1 MAVNA
6 RVHNVARGNRR
17 SYSEQLFTEWL
28 SRCLQNA
35 RLSRARGAEWA
46 DRVSRQR
53 DRARVREHAR
63 VLTAAVDS
71 GLCSADWLCLRS
83 SAHGSVHWKR
93 ALGSAAAAAA
103 EHAAVPHVQLQ
114 TELQSTRSRAKTR
127 SKTDS
132 RNTHT
137 PRAGVFA
144 RCCCWCVF
152 CVLVCVRACVRERDY
167 TFTHITHFIIVINE
181 QHIVDVHIPSP
192 LANTRVQV
200 R

>member
-103 EHAAVPHVQLQ
+103 EHAAVPQFSCRRNFNRRGRGRKRVQRL
-114 TELQSTRSRAKTR
+114 THA
-127 SKTDS
+127 
-132 RNTHT
+132 THT
-137 PRAGVFA
+137 HTS
-144 RCCCWCVF
+144 CWCVRSLLLLVR
-152 CVLVCVRACVRERDY
+152 VLCAGVRACVCESAIIHLHTLY
-167 TFTHITHFIIVINE
+167 TSSSSSTNNI
-181 QHIVDVHIPSP
+181 
-192 LANTRVQV
+192 
-200 R
+200 